1 MAAISG
7 IQRVQFYIYK
17 KQKLR
22 KVLIYQKI
30 QILCKKQDN
39 LRCVYIYTKIETPY
53 VTRFFIKKLKIAEG
67 GAFLYSQN
75 NALFRCI
82 FICKI

>member
-22 KVLIYQKI
+22 KVLIYQKSRYFAKSKTI
-30 QILCKKQDN
+30 
-39 LRCVYIYTKIETPY
+39 CVAFLYTKIETPY